1 MFKGKSLLGKTLLLI
16 YFCWE
21 VNEKFFADT
30 SSLKENSIEQ
40 GTKIHLVIKK
50 DTESNLSRE
59 LKQISKKYVA
69 DVDQFAAVFNQEM
82 KRLVNEMSLDDIERY
97 DEARAA
103 TMQSN

>member
-1 MFKGKSLLGKTLLLI
+1 M
-16 YFCWE
+16 WE

-50 DTESNLSRE
+50 DTESNLSRD
-59 LKQISKKYVA
+59 LKQISKKYVT